1 MPSHSLSPVGLI
13 SFLSPFKSNLKPYQS
28 AQKSFFFFSLSEKGI
43 SLQAQVDLMC
53 RPSYDQETQNST
65 GYTSLGATY
74 QPPGCASL
82 LLKKER
88 KK

>member
-28 AQKSFFFFSLSEKGI
+28 AQKSFFFSPSEKGI
-43 SLQAQVDLMC
+43 SLQAPVDLMC

-65 GYTSLGATY
+65 GYTSLGAMY
-74 QPPGCASL
+74 QPPGCAPL
-82 LLKKER
+82 LLKKR

>member
-28 AQKSFFFFSLSEKGI
+28 AQKSFFFSPSEKGI
-43 SLQAQVDLMC
+43 SLQAPVDLMC